1 VGNIERLQY
10 NIHWNFKKGTTMST
24 NNFHL
29 ADKYFE
35 EKAEEIIKLMNDGE
49 SESYIKLML
58 VSAFKEVAI
67 RENQLKINL
76 IDGRI
81 ISDPKTLGF
90 TQSQNRITMD
100 KAEEMFG
107 MLEDKSEPTFT
118 VEPHGDGYALYWGRG
133 INRHGLN
140 LAHITECTPEIAEKI
155 GKMMKTGQQIREEAL
170 EEAAKVCDENFQG
183 FYNTDLALSAKR
195 CAEAIRNL
203 KGGNNG

>member
-1 VGNIERLQY
+1 
-10 NIHWNFKKGTTMST
+10 MST

-81 ISDPKTLGF
+81 RVLDGTE
-90 TQSQNRITMD
+90 QRITEEGESEWCDCPDD
-100 KAEEMFG
+100 KVIDFVRYCYNCG
-107 MLEDKSEPTFT
+107 KRF
-118 VEPHGDGYALYWGRG
+118 
-133 INRHGLN
+133 N
-140 LAHITECTPEIAEKI
+140 PE
-155 GKMMKTGQQIREEAL
+155 
-170 EEAAKVCDENFQG
+170 
-183 FYNTDLALSAKR
+183 
-195 CAEAIRNL
+195 
-203 KGGNNG
+203 GGN